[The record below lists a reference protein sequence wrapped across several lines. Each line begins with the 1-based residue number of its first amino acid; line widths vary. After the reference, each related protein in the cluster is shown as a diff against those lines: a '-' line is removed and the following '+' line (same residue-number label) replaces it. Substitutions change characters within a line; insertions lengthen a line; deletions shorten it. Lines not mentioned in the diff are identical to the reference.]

1 MPPLPIQYVDFA
13 HWQRRWP
20 RDGALRD
27 QLAYWKRQLRG
38 PLRPLA
44 LPTDHPRRTD
54 RQPRTARLPF
64 EFPRPVADGLT
75 ALSHREGGT
84 LFMTVLA
91 AFAMLAHGYTGAEEV
106 RVATFLAN
114 RQRRETEGVI
124 GPFADLAIL
133 RTDLR
138 GNPTCREIL
147 RRVRAT
153 TLAAYSH
160 QEFPFAELV
169 ENLERERSVARTALS
184 QVMVIW
190 QNAFRLSPRLAE
202 PPLRFLEMDQSGL
215 GPEAIVTTFDI
226 ILELRERPQG
236 LMGSCLYNALI
247 FEAPTV
253 RRLLDDFRGVLDS
266 VVAHPEQPLAVFR
279 ALRGTAPP
287 RGG

>member
-1 MPPLPIQYVDFA
+1 MLSTQYVDFA

-20 RDGALRD
+20 HHAALRE

-44 LPTDHPRRTD
+44 LLADRPRRGD
-54 RQPRTARLPF
+54 RLPGTARLAF
-64 EFPRPVADGLT
+64 EFPRPLTDALT
-75 ALSHREGGT
+75 ALSHREGAT
-84 LFMTVLA
+84 LFMTVVA
-91 AFAMLAHGYTGAEEV
+91 AFAVLVHGETGAEDV

-124 GPFADLAIL
+124 GLFADLAIL
-133 RTDLR
+133 RTDLA
-138 GNPTCREIL
+138 GNPTGREVV

-153 TLAAYSH
+153 TLEAYAH

-169 ENLERERSVARTALS
+169 EGLARERGVPRTALS

-190 QNAFRLSPRLAE
+190 QNAFRLNPRLAE
-202 PPLRFLEMDQSGL
+202 PPLRFLEMDQTGL

-236 LMGSCLYNALI
+236 LMGSCLYNALV
-247 FEAPTV
+247 FEGPTV
-253 RRLLDDFRGVLDS
+253 RRLLQDFRSVLETIA
-266 VVAHPEQPLAVFR
+266 AHPEQPVAVFG
-279 ALRGTAPP
+279 ALRGAIPSS
-287 RGG
+287 GQ